1 MYYAKFTETSCEVL
15 VFKTKAER
23 NNWVEFKDEFSVAAG
38 STPGN
43 ATFQR
48 EPLTSSEAAKTIGRN
63 NLYDKSRREEHE
75 ILEGVFIA
83 FAF

>member
-15 VFKTKAER
+15 AFKTKAER

-38 STPGN
+38 STPCN

-48 EPLTSSEAAKTIGRN
+48 ESITSRDAAETIGRK
-63 NLYDKSRREEHE
+63 NLYDENHKEEHE
-75 ILEGVFIA
+75 LLQGVFVILA
-83 FAF
+83 F

>member
-15 VFKTKAER
+15 AFKTKAER

-38 STPGN
+38 TTPEN
-43 ATFQR
+43 TAFQR
-48 EPLTSSEAAKTIGRN
+48 ESITSRDAAETIGRK
-63 NLYDKSRREEHE
+63 NLYDENRREEHE
-75 ILEGVFIA
+75 ILEWVFIV